1 MLKENGKERNCWCHI
16 SIRTLLICWKS
27 LQSLI
32 RRQMAD
38 WCFVSIFG
46 PSVVLSSTWH
56 ILQSPLA
63 FDHTQDFFSGWNE
76 THYILLIFLY
86 LFIYLFFSLLIPIN
100 KINFIFESHKSLRG
114 NKRIYLFFQNSHKS
128 YGKKKGEEW

>member
-1 MLKENGKERNCWCHI
+1 MEKKEIVDAIYLEEHYWFVESLCSLWLGGKWLTDVLFLSC
-16 SIRTLLICWKS
+16 
-27 LQSLI
+27 
-32 RRQMAD
+32 
-38 WCFVSIFG
+38 FG

-86 LFIYLFFSLLIPIN
+86 LFIFLLV
-100 KINFIFESHKSLRG
+100 
-114 NKRIYLFFQNSHKS
+114 NSNQ
-128 YGKKKGEEW
+128 